1 MTSEVKIFA
10 ICACG
15 IAAVIGCISLNDILE
30 KRQELKELEAKNA
43 LELEKAKLEG
53 TYPPEYWTA
62 KAAEAEAN
70 AKVRQAS
77 IESEERLKLD
87 ARDREKA
94 EKEALREFEKNA
106 PAEYWEQKRIE
117 EEEKTKRELNKQR
130 YESEKLVAESHNEAL
145 KESARIAAR
154 AAERTLKQGF
164 DYSTGFGS
172 I

>member
-1 MTSEVKIFA
+1 MTSEVKLFA

-15 IAAVIGCISLNDILE
+15 VAAVVGCVTLNDILE

-94 EKEALREFEKNA
+94 EKKLFVNSKRMLLLSIGSRSELKKRKRPSVNLISSVMSLRSL
-106 PAEYWEQKRIE
+106 WLRVIM
-117 EEEKTKRELNKQR
+117 
-130 YESEKLVAESHNEAL
+130 KL
-145 KESARIAAR
+145 
-154 AAERTLKQGF
+154 
-164 DYSTGFGS
+164 
-172 I
+172 